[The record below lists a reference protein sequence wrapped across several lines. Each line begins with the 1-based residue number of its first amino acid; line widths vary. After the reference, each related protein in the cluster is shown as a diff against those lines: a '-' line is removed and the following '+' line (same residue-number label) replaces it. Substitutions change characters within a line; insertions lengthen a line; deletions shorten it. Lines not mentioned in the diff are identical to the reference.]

1 MQTINKEKINMT
13 KKNTIVNFTALLE
26 KAKELNDKLQKAKR
40 HACDVA
46 IANKSEKICDIANK
60 TFHKFEKEF
69 KKWKK
74 DNIEKYG
81 LILKTVG
88 DKDEP
93 VAIAIVLAGNWNAS
107 MELINGQWVVAKSI
121 VSKKSRL

>member
-1 MQTINKEKINMT
+1 MKTSDKHCQLNKGDKIMN
-13 KKNTIVNFTALLE
+13 KIVDFTSLLE
-26 KAKELNDKLQKAKR
+26 KAKELNDKLQKAK
-40 HACDVA
+40 HHICDVT
-46 IANKSEKICDIANK
+46 IAHKSEKLCDTAYK
-60 TFHKFEKEF
+60 TFCKLEKEF

-93 VAIAIVLAGNWNAS
+93 IAIAIVLAGNWNAP
-107 MELINGQWVVAKSI
+107 MKLINGQWVVDK
-121 VSKKSRL
+121 R